1 MRRVRI
7 GLIDFGTS
15 VDLDAVTTLAGIA
28 PQRVRLLA
36 GSPDARFGPFGAPLQ
51 VVLADGDDRVTLRLH
66 EPGVLV
72 VRRERHSDGGWP
84 VDLAHWRERIRLEV
98 ADAVRDPY
106 KVEPAQEAWEVR
118 IGALDEAA
126 ARDFV
131 LADGAK
137 TADLERMER
146 EGQGIILGRD
156 RAVVWGDEEGIEETL
171 DVLELARAILVEFRT
186 YDAYLDRRLES
197 SFRTLDRLW
206 AAGGLFRSAR
216 AALRDLS
223 QVRVE
228 VARLTDPLH
237 GTGKAFGDRFAER
250 LHEKVQ
256 QRLRVDAWEH
266 AVAHKT
272 GVLEDMFH
280 LAQEEANHRR
290 ALVLEAMIVLLFIL
304 DLYLLFKIE

>member
-1 MRRVRI
+1 MKSIHI

-15 VDLDAVTTLAGIA
+15 VDLDAVQTLAGH
-28 PQRVRLLA
+28 PVHRVPLLA
-36 GSPDARFGPFGAPLQ
+36 GSPDARFGPFTAPLQ
-51 VVLADGDDRVTLRLH
+51 VRFDEDGCRITLRLH

-72 VRRERHSDGGWP
+72 VRRESEGVSTWP
-84 VDLAHWRERIRLEV
+84 DDLLAWRERIRLEV
-98 ADAVRDPY
+98 ADAVREAY
-106 KVEPAQEAWEVR
+106 KLEPGQESWDVR
-118 IGALDEAA
+118 IGTMDLDEARA
-126 ARDFV
+126 FV
-131 LADGAK
+131 LADGAQ
-137 TADLERMER
+137 TTEPDVMER
-146 EGQGIILGRD
+146 AGQGIVLGRD
-156 RAVVWGDEEGIEETL
+156 RAVVWGDDEGIAETL

-186 YDAYLDRRLES
+186 YDAYLDRRLDT
-197 SFRTLDRLW
+197 SFRALDRLW

-250 LHEKVQ
+250 LHEKLQ
-256 QRLRVDAWEH
+256 QRLRVDAWEQ